1 MYSACALITVFA
13 LAGSGLTDY
22 CYRGAAGDAES
33 FTITG
38 QPTWAPRSV
47 EARVR
52 PVGGAAG
59 SMGIVLHYQDSANL
73 YLFLYGTG
81 STALRIYRKT
91 AGTYTLLGSTP
102 LVIPMGEAHT
112 MRAATD
118 GSGLLG
124 LYWDDVLR
132 LSVSDTT
139 FDAGRIGL
147 RVWNMIADFDD
158 VLALD
163 ADGSPLLADD
173 FDDGNA
179 GGWSAGSGWTVV
191 AQSGSPMPQP
201 VFDTSFEGGNV
212 QVTLVDPPT
221 WTVHVT
227 PELKGTSPYRAWF
240 YFRMSNLS
248 PAQPTNMVFQDVAF
262 FTRPYYSYDNVNWT
276 VFPAPSGNMYSVT
289 FTQDLVWIA
298 HSIPYTTSH
307 EQQLID
313 DVQGPHVQT
322 SVLATSEGGR
332 PVHRLTITEPDG
344 LTGKQGVWLVARQH
358 AWEAS
363 GSWVADGLARWLA
376 SSDPQAISL
385 RAKAVVNLVAIMDVD
400 NVVLGGSGK
409 DQAPIDFNRDWRAT
423 PHWNAVRETISG
435 IDAFAATESYDLFI
449 DAHCPG
455 SASTFLYVQPESMVS
470 PQYWL
475 RFEEFRQILASTAG
489 SGPLP
494 YNGQYS
500 ELGPSY
506 HPLWN
511 QISLWHQYVVH
522 SELELSLGL
531 ETQTSSRSG
540 YQSLAEGI
548 GRAFD
553 DFLPDETTDVEDLAG
568 AVAVSGAALMSPQ
581 PTPFR
586 TATALDIVLP
596 QSAMVRLTVHDALG
610 RQVRTLVE
618 EIRPAGSSP
627 AAWDGRND
635 SGFPAAGGVYFLR
648 LHTASRDATAKVTL
662 LR

>member
-1 MYSACALITVFA
+1 MFGGALLTVLA
-13 LAGSGLTDY
+13 LAGSVLTDY
-22 CYRGAAGDAES
+22 CYRGTAGGTES
-33 FTITG
+33 FTVTG

-59 SMGIVLHYQDSANL
+59 SMGIVLHYQDSSNL

-81 STALRIYRKT
+81 SMALRIYRKT
-91 AGTYTLLGSTP
+91 GGTYTLLGSTP
-102 LVIPMGEAHT
+102 LVIPLGEEHL
-112 MRAATD
+112 MRAETD
-118 GSGLLG
+118 GSGLLS

-139 FDAGRIGL
+139 FGAGRIGL
-147 RVWNMIADFDD
+147 RVWNMTADFDD

-163 ADGSPLLADD
+163 PNGSPLLADD
-173 FDDGNA
+173 FNDGNA
-179 GGWSAGSGWTVV
+179 GGWIAGSGWTVV

-201 VFDTSFEGGNV
+201 AFDTSFEGGNI

-262 FTRPYYSYDNVNWT
+262 FTRPYYSYDNLNWT
-276 VFPAPSGNMYSVT
+276 EFPAPSGSMYSVT
-289 FTQDLVWIA
+289 FTQDPVWIA
-298 HSIPYTTSH
+298 HSIPYATSH

-313 DVQGPHVQT
+313 DVQGPYVET

-332 PVHRLTITEPDG
+332 PVHRLTITAPDG
-344 LTGKQGVWLVARQH
+344 PTNKHGVWFVARQH

-363 GSWVADGLARWLA
+363 GSWIADGLARWLV
-376 SSDPQAISL
+376 SPDPQAIRL
-385 RAKAVVNLVAIMDVD
+385 RTKAVVNLVAIMDVD

-409 DQAPIDFNRDWRAT
+409 DQLPIDFNRDWRGT
-423 PHWNAVRETISG
+423 PHWNAVREAIRE
-435 IDAFAATESYDLFI
+435 IDAFAAAESYDLFI
-449 DAHCPG
+449 DSHCPG
-455 SASTFLYVQPESMVS
+455 SASTFLYVQPESMVT
-470 PQYWL
+470 PPYWQS
-475 RFEEFRQILASTAG
+475 FQDFRQILIAAAG
-489 SGPLP
+489 QGPLP
-494 YNGQYS
+494 YTGQYS

-511 QISLWHQYVVH
+511 QISIWHQYLVH
-522 SELELSLGL
+522 SELQLSLGL
-531 ETQTSSRSG
+531 ETQTSSRAG
-540 YQSLAEGI
+540 YRGFAEGI

-553 DFLPDETTDVEDLAG
+553 VFLPDATTGVESLEG
-568 AVAVSGAALMSPQ
+568 AVAVSGTALMSLQ
-581 PTPFR
+581 PNPFS
-586 TATALDIVLP
+586 TATALHIHLP
-596 QSAMVRLTVHDALG
+596 QSALVRLSVHDALG
-610 RQVRTLVE
+610 RRVRTLVE
-618 EIRPAGSSP
+618 EIRPAGPSA

-635 SGFPAAGGVYFLR
+635 SGFPVAGGVYFLR
-648 LHTASRDATAKVTL
+648 LHTEGRNVTDKVTL